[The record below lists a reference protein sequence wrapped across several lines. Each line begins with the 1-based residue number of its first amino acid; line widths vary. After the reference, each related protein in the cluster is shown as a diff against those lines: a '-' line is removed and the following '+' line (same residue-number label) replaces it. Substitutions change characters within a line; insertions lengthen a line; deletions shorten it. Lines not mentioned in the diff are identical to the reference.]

1 MASEP
6 FPVASEQAW
15 LPLTAAQL
23 GVYFLHQLRPGLPVC
38 TTAEL
43 TTLPA
48 GIETDR
54 LIAALHATYVENEQ
68 LRVRLRTGPT
78 GPEQQVTDTLPTI
91 AVVEVADRAAA
102 DDWVETA
109 LATPFDLDA
118 GEVVRAAILCVAGE
132 PRWWLHAAHHVVLD
146 GYGFIR
152 LAGRVGDHYRG
163 AARPAPAV
171 SVAALVAEDQARRE
185 PDALAAEQ
193 EFWAHRLAE
202 AEGSSSLAGQTA
214 DATTPVHRAA
224 VALPTET
231 QEALVAAAGRYGVA
245 WTDLAT
251 AAFGA
256 YLGRLAPGDPDVV
269 RLGVPFMDR
278 FVPGRGAWLT
288 AKTVCTAMNVLP
300 VSVPVSNGDVA
311 GLVAATAAELA
322 AIRDHVTVRHE
333 DLARDLRHRVGPG
346 TALFGPQVNLLPFS
360 TAVNFGIGSGTV
372 RNVTAGPVED
382 MTWTIRGA
390 VGRGQPVWLE
400 IAGNPA
406 LYAADEVQASA
417 GRLLAWLA
425 TFATAAG
432 NTPVSE
438 LPLLSEAERQQV
450 LETFNATE
458 RPDLL
463 AVAQTLPAAF
473 AAQAA
478 ADPEAIALIDADRTW
493 TYAELSTA
501 AQRLRVELQNRGLPK
516 GAAVGVALPRDA
528 RLYVAVHGIVAAG
541 SPYVPLDPEQPM
553 ARSAEIV
560 ADAGISVVVA
570 GADSMAEL
578 PTGLTVIDL
587 DQLLADDSTSVTQA
601 PAESG
606 PELDDP
612 AYLIF
617 TSGSTGRPKGVVVTH
632 RAIANRLAWMQ
643 ELYPLHPG
651 DRVLH
656 KTPYT
661 FDVSVWEL
669 FWPLQVG
676 ATVVIAPP
684 GAHRDP
690 RALAGLITEH
700 RVHTLHFVPSM
711 LRAFLGDPVSVKR
724 LQAAGSP
731 VRQLFCSGEAL
742 PRDLVEQ
749 AADVFGTWAI
759 NLYGPTEAAVDVT
772 GWVAAPGETE
782 VPIGRPLPNVRCY
795 VLDRWGGPVPVGT
808 IGHLYLAGVQLAL
821 GYAGRPDLTEVA
833 FVRDPFV
840 DGERMYATG
849 DLAYWRPDGALC
861 YEGRADAQI
870 KIAGQRVEPGEV
882 ETVLRTAP
890 GVETAAVL
898 AVSGPAGLRLAA
910 YVILTPPS
918 SDTWRAELSS
928 WLSGR
933 LPSHMVPSILQRVDT
948 LPTTSSGKLDRRA
961 LLASGVDLDD
971 AAIEVAVPTSW
982 LEEQI
987 AATMSAVLGTAIG
1000 ADDDFFDAGGSSLL
1014 AVRLLGELESLAGRQ
1029 LALADVFT
1037 APTPRRMAQRF
1048 LSGPS
1053 TPADDLA
1060 PVLTLRPGDPGVTPL
1075 IALPPAGGLG
1085 WCYAGLLRH
1094 LPPSVPVYALQADV
1108 GPDADQRA
1116 DLPTDPPPL
1125 SLDTLAERYLERIRP
1140 LVGEGGCH
1148 LLGWSLGGM
1157 AAHAVAELAMR
1168 TGVPVGAVIMVDAY
1182 PGEQWRQLPEPT
1194 EQDGLLALVR
1204 MGGVEHLVP
1213 EDATLDLLSVQ
1224 ALLSREGSALA
1235 GLSDQVR
1242 EAVIGNALVGARLV
1256 RASTHRRLDRD
1267 VCLVVAGAPRPETW
1281 LDPAGWAP
1289 HVGGIVHQVVLDGA
1303 HHQLLRE
1310 PMIAELGELTSKAIA
1325 DWR

>member
-1 MASEP
+1 MPTHQPSLGQASP
-6 FPVASEQAW
+6 DQPGLDRPW

-43 TTLPA
+43 ITLPA

-54 LIAALHATYVENEQ
+54 LVAALQAAYRENEQ
-68 LRVRLRTGPT
+68 LRVRLRTGAT
-78 GPEQQVTDTLPTI
+78 GPEQQVTDVLPPVAI
-91 AVVEVADRAAA
+91 VEVADRAAA
-102 DDWVETA
+102 DDWIEHA
-109 LATPFDLDA
+109 LATPFDLEA
-118 GEVVRAAILCVAGE
+118 GEVVRTAILCVAGE
-132 PRWWLHAAHHVVLD
+132 PRWWLHATHHVGLD

-152 LAGRVGDHYRG
+152 LAGRVGEHYRG
-163 AARPAPAV
+163 AARPAPPV
-171 SVAALVAEDQARRE
+171 SVAELVAEDQARRE
-185 PDALAAEQ
+185 PDALVTEQ
-193 EFWAHRLAE
+193 SFWADRLAE
-202 AEGSSSLAGQTA
+202 AEGSSSLAGRTA

-231 QEALVAAAGRYGVA
+231 QDALVAAAGRFGVA

-251 AAFGA
+251 AAFA
-256 YLGRLAPGDPDVV
+256 VYLGRLAPGDPDHV

-300 VSVPVSNGDVA
+300 VSVPISDGAVGD
-311 GLVAATAAELA
+311 LVAATAAELA
-322 AIRDHVTVRHE
+322 AIREHVTVRHE
-333 DLARDLRHRVGPG
+333 DLARDLRHRFGLG

-360 TAVNFGIGSGTV
+360 TAVNFGIGTGAV
-372 RNVTAGPVED
+372 RNLTAGPVED

-406 LYAADEVQASA
+406 LYEADEVAASA

-432 NTPVSE
+432 DQPLSA
-438 LPLLSEAERQQV
+438 LPLLSVAERRQV
-450 LETFNATE
+450 VEAFNATE

-463 AVAQTLPAAF
+463 ASARTLPDAF
-473 AAQAA
+473 AAQTAA
-478 ADPEAIALIDADRTW
+478 SPDAVALVDGDRSW
-493 TYAELSTA
+493 TYAELGDA
-501 AQRLRVELQNRGLPK
+501 AQRLRAELRRRGLPA

-541 SPYVPLDPEQPM
+541 SPYVPLDPEQPA
-553 ARSAEIV
+553 ARAAEIV
-560 ADAGISVVVA
+560 ADAEIGIVVSA
-570 GADSMAEL
+570 ADCSSEIPA
-578 PTGLTVIDL
+578 GLTVIDL
-587 DQLLADDSTSVTQA
+587 DQLLADDPPVVA
-601 PAESG
+601 PAPDTG
-606 PELDDP
+606 PQLDDP
-612 AYLIF
+612 AYVIF

-643 ELYPLHPG
+643 ELYPLRPG

-690 RALAGLITEH
+690 RALAELITEH
-700 RVHTLHFVPSM
+700 QVDTLHFVPSM
-711 LRAFLGDPVSVKR
+711 LAAFVGDPVSVER
-724 LQAAGSP
+724 LQLAGSP

-749 AADVFGTWAI
+749 AAQVFGAWVI

-772 GWVAAPGETE
+772 GWDTAPGETE
-782 VPIGRPLPNVRCY
+782 VPIGRPLANVRCY

-808 IGHLYLAGVQLAL
+808 IGHLYLAGIQLAR
-821 GYAGRPDLTEVA
+821 GYAGRPDLTAAA
-833 FVRDPFV
+833 FVPDPFV
-840 DGERMYATG
+840 DGELMYATG
-849 DLAYWRPDGALC
+849 DLARWRADGALC
-861 YEGRADAQI
+861 YEGRADAQV

-882 ETVLRTAP
+882 EAVLRAAP
-890 GVETAAVL
+890 GVDSAAVL
-898 AVSGPAGLRLAA
+898 AVTGPAGLRLAA
-910 YVILTPPS
+910 YVILTPPVDDS
-918 SDTWRAELSS
+918 WRIELAAWLSS
-928 WLSGR
+928 R
-933 LPSHMVPSILQRVDT
+933 LPSHLVPSILQRVDT
-948 LPTTSSGKLDRRA
+948 LPLTSSGKLDRRA
-961 LLASGVDLDD
+961 LLATGSADD
-971 AAIEVAVPTSW
+971 ASVEVALPAGW

-987 AATMSAVLGTAIG
+987 AATMSSVLETGIG
-1000 ADDDFFDAGGSSLL
+1000 PDDDFFDAGGSSLL

-1029 LALADVFT
+1029 LALADIFT

-1048 LSGPS
+1048 LGAPS
-1053 TPADDLA
+1053 TAADDLA
-1060 PVLTLRPGDPGVTPL
+1060 PVLTLRPGEPGVTPL
-1075 IALPPAGGLG
+1075 ITLPPAGGLG

-1108 GPDADQRA
+1108 GAEAEDA
-1116 DLPTDPPPL
+1116 PTD
-1125 SLDTLAERYLERIRP
+1125 LDALAQRYLDRIRP

-1157 AAHAVAELAMR
+1157 AAHAVAERASR
-1168 TGVPVGAVIMVDAY
+1168 SGVPIGAVIMVDAY

-1204 MGGVEHLVP
+1204 MGGVEHLLAEHAV
-1213 EDATLDLLSVQ
+1213 LDLAMVQ
-1224 ALLSREGSALA
+1224 TLLSREGSALA

-1256 RASTHRRLDRD
+1256 RASTHHRLDRD

-1281 LDPAGWAP
+1281 LDPAGWEP
-1289 HVGGIVHQVVLDGA
+1289 HVGGIIDQVVLNGA

-1310 PMIAELGELTSKAIA
+1310 PMIAELGELTSKIIA
-1325 DWR
+1325 GWR

>member
-1 MASEP
+1 MAGDLTLP
-6 FPVASEQAW
+6 TRDQPNLDGRW
-15 LPLTAAQL
+15 LPLTAAQR

-43 TTLPA
+43 IALPD

-54 LIAALHATYVENEQ
+54 LVTALQATYAENQQ
-68 LRVRLRTGPT
+68 LRIRLRTGPD
-78 GPEQQVTDTLPTI
+78 GPEQQVTEVLPEV
-91 AVVEVADRAAA
+91 AVVPVADRAAA
-102 DDWVETA
+102 DAWVEEA
-109 LATPFDLDA
+109 LAEPFSLDD
-118 GEVVRAAILCVAGE
+118 GQVVRTAILCVDGE

-152 LAGRVGDHYRG
+152 LANRVGEHYRG
-163 AARPAPAV
+163 AARPAP
-171 SVAALVAEDQARRE
+171 SVTVAELVAEDQARRE
-185 PDALAAEQ
+185 PGVLVAEQ
-193 EFWAHRLAE
+193 AFWAERLAE
-202 AEGSSSLAGQTA
+202 AEGSSSLAGRTA

-245 WTDLAT
+245 WTDVAV
-251 AAFGA
+251 AAFAG
-256 YLGRLAPGDPDVV
+256 YLGRLAPGDPDGV

-300 VSVPVSNGDVA
+300 VSVPVTDGDVA

-322 AIRDHVTVRHE
+322 AIREHVTVRHE
-333 DLARDLRHRVGPG
+333 DLARELRHRVGPG

-360 TAVNFGIGSGTV
+360 TAVNFGIGSGAV

-406 LYAADEVQASA
+406 LYEADQVQASA
-417 GRLLAWLA
+417 DRLLAWLA
-425 TFATAAG
+425 TFATVAG
-432 NTPVSE
+432 DQPVPA
-438 LPLLSEAERQQV
+438 LPLLSDAERQQV
-450 LETFNATE
+450 LETFNATD

-463 AVAQTLPAAF
+463 AAARTLPAAY
-473 AAQAA
+473 AAQLAVTP
-478 ADPEAIALIDADRTW
+478 DALALVDVDRTW
-493 TYAELSTA
+493 TYAELGAA
-501 AQRLRVELQNRGLPK
+501 AQRLRTELRRRGLPP

-528 RLYVAVHGIVAAG
+528 RLYVAVHGVVAAG
-541 SPYVPLDPEQPM
+541 SPYVPLDPEQPA
-553 ARSAEIV
+553 ARAAEIV
-560 ADAGISVVVA
+560 ADAGIGIVVSA
-570 GADSMAEL
+570 ADSSAEI
-578 PTGLTVIDL
+578 PAGLTVIDI
-587 DQLLADDSTSVTQA
+587 DDLLTAAPSGDSS
-601 PAESG
+601 AETELPPNDG

-643 ELYPLHPG
+643 ELYPLVPG

-690 RALAGLITEH
+690 RALAELIVTE
-700 RVHTLHFVPSM
+700 RVDTLHFVPSM
-711 LRAFLGDPVSVKR
+711 LRAFVNDPVSAER
-724 LQAAGSP
+724 LRAAGSP

-742 PRDLVEQ
+742 PRDLVER
-749 AADVFGTWAI
+749 AVEVFGAWAI

-772 GWVAAPGETE
+772 GWDTAPGETE
-782 VPIGRPLPNVRCY
+782 VPIGRPLANVRCY

-808 IGHLYLAGVQLAL
+808 SGHLYLAGVQLAR
-821 GYAGRPDLTEVA
+821 GYAGRPDLTAAA
-833 FVRDPFV
+833 FVPDPFV
-840 DGERMYATG
+840 PGELMYSTG

-882 ETVLRTAP
+882 EAVLGAAP

-898 AVSGPAGLRLAA
+898 AVPGPAGLRLAA
-910 YVILTPPS
+910 YVIMTPPVA
-918 SDTWRAELSS
+918 DGWRAELAS
-928 WLSGR
+928 WLSSR
-933 LPSHMVPSILQRVDT
+933 LPAHLVPGILQRVEAF
-948 LPTTSSGKLDRRA
+948 PMTSSGKLDRRA
-961 LLASGVDLDD
+961 LLATGGGD
-971 AAIEVAVPTSW
+971 EVAVEAALPAGW

-987 AATMSAVLGTAIG
+987 AATMAAVLEVPIG

-1014 AVRLLGELESLAGRQ
+1014 AVRLLGELESLAGRR
-1029 LALADVFT
+1029 LTLADIFT

-1048 LSGPS
+1048 LGAPS
-1053 TPADDLA
+1053 TAADDLA
-1060 PVLTLRPGDPGVTPL
+1060 PVLTLRSGEPGVMPL
-1075 IALPPAGGLG
+1075 VTLPPAGGLG

-1108 GPDADQRA
+1108 GAGSQEA
-1116 DLPTDPPPL
+1116 PTD
-1125 SLDTLAERYLERIRP
+1125 LDTLAERYLNRIRA
-1140 LVGEGGCH
+1140 LVGEQGCH

-1157 AAHAVAELAMR
+1157 AAHAVAERASR
-1168 TGVPVGAVIMVDAY
+1168 GGVPIGAVIMVDAY

-1194 EQDGLLALVR
+1194 EHDGLLALVR
-1204 MGGVEHLVP
+1204 MGGVEHLIA
-1213 EDATLDLLSVQ
+1213 DGTALDLPTVQ
-1224 ALLSREGSALA
+1224 GLLSREGSALA
-1235 GLSDQVR
+1235 GLSDEVR
-1242 EAVIGNALVGARLV
+1242 EAVIGNALTGARLV
-1256 RASTHRRLDRD
+1256 RASTHHRLDRD

-1281 LDPAGWAP
+1281 LDPAGWEP
-1289 HVGGIVHQVVLDGA
+1289 HVGGIIHQVVLDGA

-1310 PMIAELGELTSKAIA
+1310 PMIAELGELTSKLIA
-1325 DWR
+1325 G

>member
-6 FPVASEQAW
+6 FPVASKQAW

-43 TTLPA
+43 ITLPD

-54 LIAALHATYVENEQ
+54 LVGALNATYLENEQ

-78 GPEQQVTDTLPTI
+78 GPEQQVTETLPTV

-102 DDWVETA
+102 DDWVEAA
-109 LATPFDLDA
+109 LAMPFDLDA
-118 GEVVRAAILCVAGE
+118 GEVVRTAILCVAGE

-152 LAGRVGDHYRG
+152 LAGRVGEHYRG
-163 AARPAPAV
+163 AARPAPTV
-171 SVAALVAEDQARRE
+171 SVAELVAEDHARRE
-185 PDALAAEQ
+185 PGALAAEQ
-193 EFWAHRLAE
+193 EFWADRLAE

-231 QEALVAAAGRYGVA
+231 QEALVAAAGTYGVA

-251 AAFGA
+251 AAFAA
-256 YLGRLAPGDPDVV
+256 YLGRLAPGDPAVV

-300 VSVPVSNGDVA
+300 VSVGVTDGDVA

-360 TAVNFGIGSGTV
+360 TAVNFGIGSGAV

-400 IAGNPA
+400 VAGNPA
-406 LYAADEVQASA
+406 LYDADEVQVSA
-417 GRLLAWLA
+417 DRLLAWLA

-432 NTPVSE
+432 NASVSE
-438 LPLLSEAERQQV
+438 LPLLSEAERRQV
-450 LETFNATE
+450 LEAFNATE

-463 AVAQTLPAAF
+463 AAAQTLPEAFSAQVAAT
-473 AAQAA
+473 
-478 ADPEAIALIDADRTW
+478 PEAVALIDADRTW
-493 TYAELSTA
+493 TYAELSAA
-501 AQRLRVELQNRGLPK
+501 AQRVRVELRDRGLPQ

-560 ADAGISVVVA
+560 ADAEIGVVVA

-578 PTGLTVIDL
+578 PAGLTVIDL
-587 DQLLADDSTSVTQA
+587 DRLLADGADEPDE
-601 PAESG
+601 PASADRG
-606 PELDDP
+606 PRLDDP

-690 RALAGLITEH
+690 RALAGLITDH

-711 LRAFLGDPVSVKR
+711 LRAFLGDPVSVQR

-772 GWVAAPGETE
+772 GWVAAPGEAE

-821 GYAGRPDLTEVA
+821 GYAGRPDLTAAA
-833 FVRDPFV
+833 FVHDPFV

-849 DLAYWRPDGALC
+849 DLARWRPDGALC

-910 YVILTPPS
+910 YVILASPV
-918 SDTWRAELSS
+918 SDSWRAELSF
-928 WLSGR
+928 WLSDR
-933 LPSHMVPSILQRVDT
+933 LPSHMVPSILQRVDAF
-948 LPTTSSGKLDRRA
+948 PTTSSGKLDRRA
-961 LLASGVDLDD
+961 LLAAGGED
-971 AAIEVAVPTSW
+971 EVAAEVVVPTSW

-987 AATMSAVLGTAIG
+987 AATMSALLGATIG

-1037 APTPRRMAQRF
+1037 APTPRRMAQRM
-1048 LSGPS
+1048 LGAPS

-1060 PVLTLRPGDPGVTPL
+1060 PVLTLRPGEPGVTPL
-1075 IALPPAGGLG
+1075 ITLPPAGGLG

-1094 LPPSVPVYALQADV
+1094 LPPSVPVYALQADI
-1108 GPDADQRA
+1108 GSEADQ
-1116 DLPTDPPPL
+1116 PT
-1125 SLDTLAERYLERIRP
+1125 SLDALAERYLERVRP

-1157 AAHAVAELAMR
+1157 AAHAVAELAIR

-1204 MGGVEHLVP
+1204 MGGVEHLIP
-1213 EDATLDLLSVQ
+1213 EGATLDLPSVQ
-1224 ALLSREGSALA
+1224 TLLSREGSALA

-1256 RASTHRRLDRD
+1256 RSSTHRRLDRD

-1281 LDPAGWAP
+1281 LDPAGWEP

-1310 PMIAELGELTSKAIA
+1310 PMIADLGELTSKALA
-1325 DWR
+1325 DW